1 MLTVSTTEE
10 LDRLKAGAVLVM
22 FGSARCSV
30 CTAIRP
36 RIDELLAERFP
47 GLPLAYVSCEDHADL
62 CAQHSV
68 FSLPALKLFLDNRI
82 SLELARSFSL
92 KELEAGLERSYA
104 PWQDTRLPL
113 PPS

>member
-22 FGSARCSV
+22 YGSSRCSV
-30 CTAIRP
+30 CAAIRP
-36 RIDELLAERFP
+36 RVEALLAERFP
-47 GLPLAYVSCEDHADL
+47 GLPLAYVGCEDHADL

-68 FSLPALKLFLDNRI
+68 FSLPAIKLFLDNRV

-104 PWQDTRLPL
+104 LWQDTRLPSS
-113 PPS
+113 PA